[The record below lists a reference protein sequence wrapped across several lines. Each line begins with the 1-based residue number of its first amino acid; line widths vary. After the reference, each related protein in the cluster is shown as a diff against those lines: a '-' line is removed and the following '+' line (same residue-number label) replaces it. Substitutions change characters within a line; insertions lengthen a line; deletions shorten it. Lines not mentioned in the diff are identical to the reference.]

1 MHRKREFP
9 VTISEDGYLLGAV
22 TTKQAMNVPEQ
33 EADKVRVEQIMT
45 PSKELII
52 MSSDRYADEALK
64 RMYQE
69 NKSRIFVC
77 TNSQPGLVEQKTLVQ
92 KGEISSSN
100 SDKIKRKQQQELL
113 QKGQQQLLKLIGIIS
128 KTDILNIAAE
138 GQEYEREVKKLSATN
153 SDR

>member
-1 MHRKREFP
+1 VHRKREFP
-9 VTISEDGYLLGAV
+9 VTISEDDYLLGAV

-45 PSKELII
+45 LSKELII

-77 TNSQPGLVEQKTLVQ
+77 TSSRLGLVEQKTLEQ

-100 SDKIKRKQQQELL
+100 SDKIKRKQQQLL

-128 KTDILNIAAE
+128 KADILNIAAE
-138 GQEYEREVKKLSATN
+138 GQGYEREVKKLSATN